1 MNIDLTDVLL
11 AIAVGFGATLV
22 MDLWGIFLKHTFN
35 IPASNYCLVG
45 RWLCTMPEGIFR
57 HRSINAA
64 PKKPGECA
72 VGWIAHYA
80 IGALFALALVLLA
93 SPQWLRNPTI
103 LPAMIFGL
111 ATVAMPFLVMQP
123 SFPRHRQFEDAQPRS
138 SEVPEPDESR
148 GVRAGL
154 VPFRAGPE
162 PRVPSVS
169 VCRGGKP
176 R

>member
-35 IPASNYCLVG
+35 ISASNYCLVG
-45 RWLCTMPEGIFR
+45 RWLCTMPEGVFR

-64 PKKPGECA
+64 PKKPAECA
-72 VGWIAHYA
+72 VGWVAHYA

-111 ATVAMPFLVMQP
+111 ATVAFPFFLMQP
-123 SFPRHRQFEDAQPRS
+123 SFGLGIAGSKTPNAAQARLRS
-138 SEVPEPDESR
+138 LMNHAVFGFGLYLSALALSR
-148 GVRAGL
+148 V
-154 VPFRAGPE
+154 F
-162 PRVPSVS
+162 
-169 VCRGGKP
+169 
-176 R
+176 